1 MINLSKEQYL
11 CEDLRRK
18 APHHT
23 YANDEQIV
31 LSWKC
36 VLDLSMGIPSTDT
49 TQMVDLL
56 QRACGGQMQGQKV
69 LLAML
74 IEKIGT
80 HDCGPCCGDGHWR
93 GPDGR
98 REPFNTLSCDDC
110 LGTGVRLGP
119 APSTPEIRS

>member
-11 CEDLRRK
+11 CEDLRRS

-23 YANDEQIV
+23 YATDEQIV
-31 LSWKC
+31 LGWKRI
-36 VLDLSMGIPSTDT
+36 LDLSMGISYPETER
-49 TQMVDLL
+49 MVNLL
-56 QRACGGQMQGQKV
+56 HRACGGQMQGQKV

-80 HDCGPCCGDGHWR
+80 HGCGRCCGDGHWR
-93 GPDGR
+93 GADGR
-98 REPFNTLSCDDC
+98 REPYTTLPCDDC

-119 APSTPEIRS
+119 CPSTPEIRS